1 MKKVIFSL
9 SLMLFTLSCAQ
20 TSADDRFRHGAVPAT
35 SFADSVRTGQ
45 NKQFSVYQAL
55 NNGRVD
61 DSKMGNQYYQNQD
74 AYNHQGYVQFA
85 SNAPINYVAQH
96 RDPYADPYLDK
107 TQPSQNP
114 SLWRDD
120 NDTSGMFRDLRAFQP
135 MDVVTVLIREN
146 NFGKKKADT
155 KTDSKFSFTAGIAAL
170 FGLEDKVSEVMP
182 SGFNSS
188 QMVDATTNSK
198 LDAKGET
205 KREGSLTGTISAVIM
220 EVMPNGLMR
229 IEGSKIISMNAE
241 EEIMVIS
248 GLVRQRD
255 ITAENS
261 IDSSRIANMRIDFY
275 GKGTLGEIQ
284 EPGWLFSF
292 LKKVLPF

>member
-1 MKKVIFSL
+1 MKNNMKNINLILALLLV
-9 SLMLFTLSCAQ
+9 TSCVASN
-20 TSADDRFRHGAVPAT
+20 TDDKFRYGAVPAR
-35 SFADSVRTGQ
+35 SFAKSVQNGQ
-45 NKQFSVYQAL
+45 NKDFSVYLAL
-55 NNGRVD
+55 NDNQEVNTINQQIQNPQDLFNPIIPLQNVD
-61 DSKMGNQYYQNQD
+61 KQY
-74 AYNHQGYVQFA
+74 AGLTH
-85 SNAPINYVAQH
+85 
-96 RDPYADPYLDK
+96 DPYADPLADSRRAK
-107 TQPSQNP
+107 NP
-114 SLWRDD
+114 SLWTDD
-120 NDTSGMFRDLRAFQP
+120 SDTFGMFRDLRAYQP

-155 KTDSKFSFTAGIAAL
+155 KTDSKFSISAGIAAL
-170 FGLEDKVSEVMP
+170 FGLEKKVESVMP
-182 SGFNSS
+182 SDFNANS
-188 QMVDATTNSK
+188 MVDATTNSK

-220 EVMPNGLMR
+220 EVLPNGLMR

-255 ITAENS
+255 INSENS

-284 EPGWLFSF
+284 EPGWLYGF
-292 LKKVLPF
+292 LKKIMPF

>member
-1 MKKVIFSL
+1 MKSINLILVLLLGSACSL
-9 SLMLFTLSCAQ
+9 GNT
-20 TSADDRFRHGAVPAT
+20 DDKFHYGAVPAR
-35 SFADSVRTGQ
+35 SFAKSVHAGQ
-45 NKQFSVYQAL
+45 NKDFSVYLAL
-55 NNGRVD
+55 NENSGLNTAEQP
-61 DSKMGNQYYQNQD
+61 SQD
-74 AYNHQGYVQFA
+74 TKSLMNIAMPLA
-85 SNAPINYVAQH
+85 NYVGQQYAG
-96 RDPYADPYLDK
+96 DPYADPLADPRQVK
-107 TQPSQNP
+107 NP
-114 SLWRDD
+114 SLWTDD
-120 NDTSGMFRDLRAFQP
+120 GNTYGMFRDLRAYQP

-155 KTDSKFSFTAGIAAL
+155 KTDSKFSISAGIAAL
-170 FGLEDKVSEVMP
+170 FGLEKKVESVMP
-182 SGFNSS
+182 SDFNANS
-188 QMVDATTNSK
+188 MVDATTNSK

-220 EVMPNGLMR
+220 EVLPNGLMR

-255 ITAENS
+255 INAENS

-284 EPGWLFSF
+284 EPGWLYGF
-292 LKKVLPF
+292 LKKIMPF